1 VIGGWWLV
9 FVDRSGST
17 TNDQSQFIHDP
28 PTQQPTTNL
37 YFLGAG
43 GVGVWVGY
51 RERYF
56 ASIAERIDVI
66 GAPE

>member
-1 VIGGWWLV
+1 LVVGGWCLLTV
-9 FVDRSGST
+9 PAQR
-17 TNDQSQFIHDP
+17 
-28 PTQQPTTNL
+28 PTTNPNL
-37 YFLGAG
+37 FTIHQPNNRPPTYFLGAG